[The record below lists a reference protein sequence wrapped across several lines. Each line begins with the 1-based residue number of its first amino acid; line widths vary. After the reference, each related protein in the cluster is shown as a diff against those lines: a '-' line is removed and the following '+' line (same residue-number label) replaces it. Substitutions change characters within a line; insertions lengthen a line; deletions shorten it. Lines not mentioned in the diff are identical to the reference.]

1 MNDPMHPVAFR
12 PRSVSSVLRKALPA
26 AGLCALLSPAA
37 ALAETAVQGSVVLSG
52 KPPAPAVVNMKS
64 DPFCGKLPESKD
76 EEVVVGKGGELK
88 NVVVRI
94 SKGVA
99 AAPAAPTTP
108 AVVDQNGCMYKPR
121 VVVAQ
126 AGQQVE
132 IRNSDMTMHNVHT
145 YKGKP
150 ETTVFNLAHVQG
162 TPPHKKKFTTNDV
175 IKFKCDVHPWMTGYV
190 VVTDN
195 PYFAVTGDDGKFA
208 LPKVPPG
215 SYTLEAWHEKYGS
228 VTKDITVA
236 DGKPV
241 DLKLEFK
248 AK

>member
-1 MNDPMHPVAFR
+1 V
-12 PRSVSSVLRKALPA
+12 VK
-26 AGLCALLSPAA
+26 
-37 ALAETAVQGSVVLSG
+37 GSVVLSG
-52 KPPAPAVVNMKS
+52 KAPAPSPINMKS
-64 DPFCGKLPESKD
+64 DPYCSKQPGTND
-76 EEVVVGKGGELK
+76 EEVVAGKGGELK

-99 AAPAAPTTP
+99 TPPPPPATA

-132 IRNSDMTMHNVHT
+132 IRNSDMTLHNVHT

-162 TPPHKKKFTTNDV
+162 TPPHKKKFPTANDV
-175 IKFKCDVHPWMTGYV
+175 IKFKCDVHPWMTGYL

-195 PYFAVTGDDGKFA
+195 PYFAVTGDDGKFT
-208 LPKVPPG
+208 LPTVPPG
-215 SYTLEAWHEKYGS
+215 AYTLEAWHEKYGS
-228 VTKDITVA
+228 VTKEITVA
-236 DGKPV
+236 EGKPV

>member
-1 MNDPMHPVAFR
+1 
-12 PRSVSSVLRKALPA
+12 
-26 AGLCALLSPAA
+26 
-37 ALAETAVQGSVVLSG
+37 VLSG
-52 KPPAPAVVNMKS
+52 KAPAPSPINMKS
-64 DPFCGKLPESKD
+64 DPYCSKQPGTND
-76 EEVVVGKGGELK
+76 EEVVAGKGGELK

-99 AAPAAPTTP
+99 TPPPPPATA

-132 IRNSDMTMHNVHT
+132 IRNSDMTLHNVHT

-162 TPPHKKKFTTNDV
+162 TPPHKKKFPTANDV
-175 IKFKCDVHPWMTGYV
+175 IKFKCDVHPWMTGYL

-195 PYFAVTGDDGKFA
+195 PYFAVTGDDGKFT
-208 LPKVPPG
+208 LPTVPPG
-215 SYTLEAWHEKYGS
+215 AYTLEAWHEKYGS
-228 VTKDITVA
+228 VTKEITVA
-236 DGKPV
+236 EGKPV